1 LRKPFHIGIASAVVL
16 SFGLATSGAQAAK
29 PANHASATAKPPK
42 LKKGIT
48 LNVWNIFANSDPEY
62 KAFLKVLAAFTKKTG
77 IKVIAANTPASN
89 SNGKFQL
96 AAPAGNGPDLIGL
109 NHDQVAPLAAAKVLA
124 TIPTWAW
131 SKAGQKAYIPGAVQ
145 ASAASGHIVAMPW
158 SIVTTG
164 LFYNKS
170 LISASAFKPAKGDKY
185 LRWSKLLPKL
195 EKLND
200 PANKKYGFLMDMNNF
215 YYDYAFLS
223 GYGGYV
229 FKFKK
234 GKGFDPTQLGLNSSA
249 AVKAIKFYA
258 DLSQAGKYKL
268 VPPTMDTNTA
278 DGLFEAG
285 SSAVEWSGP
294 WNEGNYRAKNINFGF
309 APLPSFD
316 GKHPLRPF
324 STVEVYSVNKFSK
337 HLNESFAL
345 LKYISQNMELPLFK
359 AAGRIPV
366 IKKDFQSKA
375 VQRDPLAKQLASAA
389 LSAAPIPGIPE
400 MAQVWA
406 PVASDWQQVA
416 MGKATAAAAA
426 SQSEKDVKAAIAKA
440 HGG

>member
-1 LRKPFHIGIASAVVL
+1 MRKTFNFLIVAAVTMSLGLGVGQVAAASHSAA
-16 SFGLATSGAQAAK
+16 GSG
-29 PANHASATAKPPK
+29 TPK

-48 LNVWNIFANSDPEY
+48 LNVWNIFANTDPEY
-62 KAFLKVLAAFTKKTG
+62 NAFVKVLANFTKATG
-77 IKVIAANTPASN
+77 IKVNAANSPASN
-89 SNGKFQL
+89 ANGKFQL

-109 NHDQVAPLAAAKVLA
+109 HHDQVAPLAASKVLA
-124 TIPTWAW
+124 TVPSWAW
-131 SKAGQKAYIPGAVQ
+131 SAAAQKKYAPGSVQ

-185 LRWSKLLPKL
+185 LRWSNLLPKL
-195 EKLND
+195 QKLSD

-229 FKFKK
+229 FKYQA
-234 GKGFDPTQLGLNSSA
+234 GKGFQANQLGLNSAA
-249 AVKAIKFYA
+249 AVKAITFYA
-258 DLSQAGKYKL
+258 NLSTVGKYKL

-285 SSAVEWSGP
+285 NAAVEWSGP
-294 WNEGNYRAKNINFGF
+294 WNEGNYRSKNINFGF

-324 STVEVYSVNKFSK
+324 STVEVYSVNRFSK

-366 IKKDFQSKA
+366 LKSAFKSKTVQS
-375 VQRDPLAKQLASAA
+375 DPLARQLAAA
-389 LSAAPIPGIPE
+389 AQSAAPIPGIPE

-406 PVASDWQQVA
+406 PTATDWQQVA
-416 MGKATAAAAA
+416 LGKATPQAAATQ
-426 SQSEKDVKAAIAKA
+426 SQKDVKAAIAKA